1 MLVHYQQDLKMMV
14 FIFQL
19 TSNSQIPCRD
29 GLYAQNVSPDESG
42 AFYHL
47 DLPRSI
53 VLRFLPL

>member
-1 MLVHYQQDLKMMV
+1 MLVYHQQNLKMTV
-14 FIFQL
+14 LIFQL

-29 GLYAQNVSPDESG
+29 GLYAQNVSLDESG